1 MSYFMKIYKEKIFWD
16 LYYNYKFK
24 NIMQIPYILKINL
37 NSCCGNFFF
46 DKKKINSFFLNINN
60 ICNQKPVFVKC
71 KKSISEFKI
80 KKNDN
85 IAIKLT
91 LRKKNMYNF
100 LYKILNLSLPLI
112 KSFEGLSVKSFD
124 NFGNYNFGIKDYSI
138 FPEVDSTISD
148 LNFNIGLNIS
158 IVFKN
163 SNIEKSFTFLNYLNF
178 PFKDV

>member
-1 MSYFMKIYKEKIFWD
+1 MKIYKEKIFWD
-16 LYYNYKFK
+16 MYYHYNFK
-24 NIMQIPYILKINL
+24 NIMQIPYIFKINL
-37 NSCCGNFFF
+37 NAGCGNFFF
-46 DKKKINSFFLNINN
+46 DKKKINFFFTNINN
-60 ICNQKPVFVKC
+60 VCNQKPVFVKC

-100 LYKILNLSLPLI
+100 LYKVLNLSLPLI
-112 KSFEGLSVKSFD
+112 KGFDGLSSKSFD
-124 NFGNYNFGIKDYSI
+124 DFGNYNFGIEDYFI
-138 FPEVDSTISD
+138 FPEVNSMIDSS
-148 LNFNIGLNIS
+148 LNFNYGLNIS

-163 SNIEKSFTFLNYLNF
+163 SDIEKSFTFLTYLNF